1 MTAISK
7 PQPGMFKPFSAAY
20 INLVDDNITVDALP
34 AEFDDMKSFLL
45 SIPEEKW
52 NYRYAEG
59 KWTLKEMLVH
69 MIDTERIFSYRALRM
84 ARNDSTPLPGFEQD
98 DYVPFS
104 NANGRNYN
112 ELIEEFEAVRRST
125 YLLFRSFDNSVW
137 DRYTA
142 VDNHPVSVRTILYL
156 VIGHA
161 KHHLK
166 IIREKY
172 L

>member
-1 MTAISK
+1 MTAIAK

-20 INLVDDNITVDALP
+20 IGLVDDNISIDALP
-34 AEFDDMKSFLL
+34 SEFDDMKSFLL

-52 NYRYAEG
+52 SYRYAEG
-59 KWTLKEMLVH
+59 KWTLKEMLAH

-84 ARNDSTPLPGFEQD
+84 ARNDSMPLPGFEQD

-104 NANGRNYN
+104 NAESRSYQG
-112 ELIEEFEAVRRST
+112 LIEEFEAVRRST
-125 YLLFRSFDNSVW
+125 YLLFRSFDDSVW
-137 DRYTA
+137 DRYTLA
-142 VDNHPVSVRTILYL
+142 GNHPVSVRTMLYL

-161 KHHLK
+161 KHHVK